1 MGPTWVPQAEAAS
14 SVVPRETSSLK
25 VLRAEFPTCIV
36 FAGDQ
41 ERERGWTLLA
51 LFFLHL
57 SSSSSVLPQLCI
69 RELEVEIPKMWWNF
83 QAPNDC
89 LKYCFFISPCT
100 AAAPT
105 NKTS

>member
-89 LKYCFFISPCT
+89 PKYCFFISPCT